1 MPRVR
6 GFSLIELLVVIGIIA
21 ILLALLLPAL
31 TVARRQAQTI
41 TCASNLRQIAQ
52 AMHNYA
58 VEFKGAFPPNSIEI
72 NQYWFSG
79 HTLGRYI
86 KSQIPLVDDTIG
98 GGVLVCP
105 ADEPPV
111 VRSYAMNAF
120 ASSYVSSF
128 VAAQLD
134 GPNPRGRR
142 FKASV
147 GPGSQIILIIE
158 SFSANNAPE
167 APAGEPPLEMVGY
180 APYPAI
186 GWIGQR
192 PAQRF
197 GAPPGAFT
205 DPSDP
210 PIFVGRWGE
219 TACQVNYARHRTSGR
234 NAHLYGDAFG
244 RVNIAFADGHAEL
257 LRHDELFDVAAT
269 NRSTYRAL
277 WSTIDREADAN
288 TATN

>member
-1 MPRVR
+1 MSRR
-6 GFSLIELLVVIGIIA
+6 GFSLIELLVVLGVIA

-31 TVARRQAQTI
+31 TVVRRHARTVA
-41 TCASNLRQIAQ
+41 CASNLRQIDQ
-52 AMHNYA
+52 AMLNYA
-58 VEFKGAFPPNSIEI
+58 VEFEGAFPPNSIEI
-72 NQYWFSG
+72 GQYWFSG

-86 KSQIPLVDDTIG
+86 KSTIPLVDGTIG
-98 GGVLVCP
+98 GAVLVCP

-128 VAAQLD
+128 VAAQLA
-134 GPNPRGRR
+134 GPTPRGRR
-142 FKASV
+142 FKSGVAH
-147 GPGSQIILIIE
+147 GSQIILMIE
-158 SFSANNAPE
+158 SFSSNDAPE
-167 APAGEPPLEMVGY
+167 AAPGQPPLAMVGF

-219 TACQVNYARHRTSGR
+219 TDCQVNYARHRTAGR
-234 NAHLYGDAFG
+234 NAHLYGDAHG
-244 RVNIAFADGHAEL
+244 RVNIAFADGHVEL
-257 LRHDELFDVAAT
+257 LRHDELFDAAT
-269 NRSTYRAL
+269 GRSTYRAL
-277 WSTIDREADAN
+277 WSTIDREVDAN
-288 TATN
+288 N

>member
-1 MPRVR
+1 MARGR
-6 GFSLIELLVVIGIIA
+6 GFSLIELLVVLGVIA
-21 ILLALLLPAL
+21 LLLALLLPTL

-41 TCASNLRQIAQ
+41 ACASNLRQLAQ

-86 KSQIPLVDDTIG
+86 KSQIPLPDDTIG

-105 ADEPPV
+105 ADEQPV
-111 VRSYAMNAF
+111 VRSYSMNAF
-120 ASSYVSSF
+120 AASYVSSF
-128 VAAQLD
+128 VAAQLN

-142 FKASV
+142 FNAGVSR
-147 GPGSQIILIIE
+147 GSQIILMIE

-167 APAGEPPLEMVGY
+167 APPGEPPLEMVGY

-205 DPSDP
+205 DPNDP
-210 PIFVGRWGE
+210 PILIGRWGE

-244 RVNIAFADGHAEL
+244 RVNIAFADGHVEL
-257 LRHDELFDVAAT
+257 LRHDELFDAPSD
-269 NRSTYRAL
+269 RSTYRAM
-277 WSTIDREADAN
+277 WSPIDREVDAN
-288 TATN
+288 P